1 MPERPRIEREQTGL
15 VLDAGMDAAMDA
27 PPESD
32 RTVVSSDVIAGHT
45 TVIADAASAAVT
57 RPQRG
62 RRAAAA
68 FIFVTI
74 ALDMLAMGMIAPVL
88 PKLIT
93 SFLGGNESGAAEMF
107 GIFGTVWAVMQFGF
121 SPLLGSLSD
130 RFGRRPIIL
139 LSNFGLGVDYLVMA
153 LAPTLG
159 WLFVGR
165 VVSGITSAS
174 IPTAMAYIADVTDP
188 EKRAEAFGMVSAAFG
203 LGFVLGPALGGV
215 LGDVNPRL
223 PFWVAGGMSLL
234 NAMYGM
240 FVLPESLPAE
250 HRGTFSWKRAN
261 PLGSL
266 TLLRRHK
273 ELFGIG
279 GVLLLSYLTQQS
291 LQNTWVLYTD
301 YRYHWTARGVGLSLG
316 LVGLGSV
323 VVGGLLVRPMV
334 RWFGQRTTLLL
345 GLAIGWVGFAIF
357 GLAPTGTLF
366 LLGIPLMNLW
376 GLTGPTAQGLMSV
389 HVTPQEQGQLQGAV
403 QCIRGLTALIGPG
416 LFTFVFA
423 MAIKPHAHVHL
434 PGAPFLLA
442 AGVLLSAL
450 PVAMAVTRQRT
461 ARPGQTRSRA
471 MGG

>member
-1 MPERPRIEREQTGL
+1 MLERDDVQGTIGIEQP
-15 VLDAGMDAAMDA
+15 MA
-27 PPESD
+27 PHAPLPG
-32 RTVVSSDVIAGHT
+32 TQPP
-45 TVIADAASAAVT
+45 T
-57 RPQRG
+57 R

-88 PKLIT
+88 PRLVT
-93 SFLGGNESGAAEMF
+93 GFMGGNESQGAEMF

-139 LSNFGLGVDYLVMA
+139 LSNFGLGLDYVVMA
-153 LAPTLG
+153 LAPDLA
-159 WLFVGR
+159 WLFAGR
-165 VVSGITSAS
+165 VISGITSAS

-215 LGDVNPRL
+215 LGNVNPRL

-234 NAMYGM
+234 NAMYGL
-240 FVLPESLPAE
+240 FVLPESLSKDQ
-250 HRGTFSWKRAN
+250 RGVFSWKRAN
-261 PLGSL
+261 PMGSL
-266 TLLRRHK
+266 TLLRRHR
-273 ELFGIG
+273 ELLGMG
-279 GVLLLSYLTQQS
+279 AVLLLSYLTQQS
-291 LQNTWVLYTD
+291 LMNTWVLYTD
-301 YRYHWTARGVGLSLG
+301 YRYHWSDRTVGLSLG

-323 VVGGLLVRPMV
+323 IVGGFLVKPLV
-334 RWFGQRTTLLL
+334 KHLGQRSTLLM

-357 GLAPTGTLF
+357 GLAPTGPLF

-376 GLTGPTAQGLMSV
+376 GLAGPTAQGLMSV

-416 LFTFVFA
+416 LFTVVFA
-423 MAIKPHAHVHL
+423 MAIKPSVRVHL

-442 AGVLLSAL
+442 AAILLSAL
-450 PVAMAVTRQRT
+450 PVAAAVTRK
-461 ARPGQTRSRA
+461 RA
-471 MGG
+471 A

>member
-1 MPERPRIEREQTGL
+1 MPEQPRIERGQTG
-15 VLDAGMDAAMDA
+15 AALATAATEA
-27 PPESD
+27 PPESGGSVLAGEA
-32 RTVVSSDVIAGHT
+32 TGIAGDT
-45 TVIADAASAAVT
+45 TLISSEPSVAAGGASAPAT
-57 RPQRG
+57 PPPRG

-88 PKLIT
+88 PRLIT
-93 SFLGGNESGAAEMF
+93 SFLGGNEAGAAEMF

-139 LSNFGLGVDYLVMA
+139 LSNFGLGADYLVMA

-165 VVSGITSAS
+165 VISGITSAS

-215 LGDVNPRL
+215 LGDVDPRL

-240 FVLPESLPAE
+240 FVLPESLPVE

-266 TLLRRHK
+266 
-273 ELFGIG
+273 
-279 GVLLLSYLTQQS
+279 
-291 LQNTWVLYTD
+291 
-301 YRYHWTARGVGLSLG
+301 
-316 LVGLGSV
+316 
-323 VVGGLLVRPMV
+323 
-334 RWFGQRTTLLL
+334 
-345 GLAIGWVGFAIF
+345 
-357 GLAPTGTLF
+357 
-366 LLGIPLMNLW
+366 
-376 GLTGPTAQGLMSV
+376 
-389 HVTPQEQGQLQGAV
+389 
-403 QCIRGLTALIGPG
+403 
-416 LFTFVFA
+416 
-423 MAIKPHAHVHL
+423 
-434 PGAPFLLA
+434 
-442 AGVLLSAL
+442 
-450 PVAMAVTRQRT
+450 
-461 ARPGQTRSRA
+461 
-471 MGG
+471 

>member
-1 MPERPRIEREQTGL
+1 MPERGESGTA
-15 VLDAGMDAAMDA
+15 LDPELTTAADQPMAPSAGCAAPVEYDASQ
-27 PPESD
+27 PHLHLPH
-32 RTVVSSDVIAGHT
+32 R
-45 TVIADAASAAVT
+45 
-57 RPQRG
+57 

-88 PKLIT
+88 PQLIT
-93 SFLGGNESGAAEMF
+93 SFMGGNTASGAEMF

-130 RFGRRPIIL
+130 RFGRRPIVL
-139 LSNFGLGVDYLVMA
+139 LSNFGLGIDYLVMA

-174 IPTAMAYIADVTDP
+174 VPTAMAYIADVTDP
-188 EKRAEAFGMVSAAFG
+188 KKRAEAFGMVSAAFG

-215 LGDVNPRL
+215 LGNVSPRL

-240 FVLPESLPAE
+240 FVLPESLPRE
-250 HRGTFSWKRAN
+250 HRGIFSWKQAN

-266 TLLRRHK
+266 TLLRRHR
-273 ELFGIG
+273 ELFGMG
-279 GVLLLSYLTQQS
+279 CVLLLSYLTQQS
-291 LQNTWVLYTD
+291 LVNTWVLYTD
-301 YRYHWTARGVGLSLG
+301 YRYSWSARTVGLSLA
-316 LVGLGSV
+316 LVGVGSV
-323 VVGGLLVRPMV
+323 IVGALLVRPLV
-334 RWFGQRTTLLL
+334 KWFGQRKTLLL
-345 GLAIGWVGFAIF
+345 GLGIGWVGFAIF
-357 GLAPTGTLF
+357 GLAPVGWMF

-376 GLTGPTAQGLMSV
+376 GLAGPTAQGLMSV
-389 HVTPQEQGQLQGAV
+389 HVNPQEQGQLQGAV
-403 QCIRGLTALIGPG
+403 QCIRGLTALVGPG

-423 MAIKPHAHVHL
+423 AAIKPGRIHL

-442 AGVLLSAL
+442 AGILLSAL
-450 PVAMAVTRQRT
+450 PVAAMVTRRE
-461 ARPGQTRSRA
+461 AA
-471 MGG
+471 

>member
-1 MPERPRIEREQTGL
+1 MAEWGESEVALDPEVNSPAEQPL
-15 VLDAGMDAAMDA
+15 A
-27 PPESD
+27 PSGHCPP
-32 RTVVSSDVIAGHT
+32 SSAETHPPHLPDLPH
-45 TVIADAASAAVT
+45 
-57 RPQRG
+57 R

-74 ALDMLAMGMIAPVL
+74 TLDMLAMGMIAPVL
-88 PKLIT
+88 PQLIT
-93 SFLGGNESGAAEMF
+93 SFMGGNTASGAEMF

-130 RFGRRPIIL
+130 RFGRRPVVL
-139 LSNFGLGVDYLVMA
+139 LSNFGLGIDYMVMA

-174 IPTAMAYIADVTDP
+174 VPTAMAYIADVTDP
-188 EKRAEAFGMVSAAFG
+188 KKRAEAFGMVSAAFG

-215 LGDVNPRL
+215 LGNVSPRL

-234 NAMYGM
+234 NAMYGL
-240 FVLPESLPAE
+240 FVLPESLSKE
-250 HRGTFSWKRAN
+250 HRGTFSWKQAN

-266 TLLRRHK
+266 TLLRRHR
-273 ELFGIG
+273 ELFGMG
-279 GVLLLSYLTQQS
+279 CVLLLSYLTQQS
-291 LQNTWVLYTD
+291 LVNTWVLYTD
-301 YRYHWTARGVGLSLG
+301 YRYQWSARAVGLSLAV
-316 LVGLGSV
+316 VGVGSV
-323 VVGGLLVRPMV
+323 IVGALLVRPLV
-334 RWFGQRTTLLL
+334 KRLGQRSTLLWGL
-345 GLAIGWVGFAIF
+345 GIGWVGFAIF
-357 GLAPTGTLF
+357 GLAPTGWLF

-376 GLTGPTAQGLMSV
+376 GLAGPTAQGLMSV

-423 MAIKPHAHVHL
+423 AAIKPGVRIHL

-442 AGVLLSAL
+442 AVILLSAL
-450 PVAMAVTRQRT
+450 PVAAMVTRQR
-461 ARPGQTRSRA
+461 A
-471 MGG
+471 